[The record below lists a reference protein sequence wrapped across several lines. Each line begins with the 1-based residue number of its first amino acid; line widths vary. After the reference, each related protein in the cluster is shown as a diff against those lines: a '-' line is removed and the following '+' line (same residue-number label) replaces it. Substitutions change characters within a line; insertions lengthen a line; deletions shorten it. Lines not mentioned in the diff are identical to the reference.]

1 MIIGL
6 DIGTYSVKAVVL
18 DPKKRYQLVQYV
30 ERRLEATPRVA
41 PVAASAPPPT
51 PQDAIG
57 GEGEHTDGPSEW
69 AEPEEDTGEWDTP
82 AEDGAGEGQGEVA
95 EDEPA
100 AVTPLEDEKL
110 WLLAVQRIMSELP
123 PSDTVV
129 TAFPWGKAVTL
140 TLEVPFSDRST
151 VERILPAELD
161 EKLPFTHTQVSYDFL
176 IQSDEAGEE
185 HEAYVGFARKKDLGE
200 FLEDLSGV
208 GVNPMVVGVPEM
220 MLRYVAEAHV
230 PAYQEE
236 TFALVD
242 MGHETTR
249 VLVCQ
254 RGRVVMTR
262 AMNIGGLD
270 VTRAIAE
277 AFQCSEEEAA
287 PVKHAQAAILG
298 VGEAQDPAREALS
311 RAVVSALEPL
321 VRDLRRSFKSLY
333 AKDRVEL
340 EKIYITGGASRV
352 GNLTGYL
359 TREFGGVPVAPL
371 DLGAELST
379 EQPLG
384 DDALHKMPLAHS
396 FALQQYRD
404 RGRQRLLDLR
414 QDEFAYRGRSSYLRA
429 QLTRLA
435 AAAAVL
441 LLLLGLA
448 LFMKK
453 RDLNAQRDAMRAA
466 VQKETKKVFGAP
478 VWRAADIKKRVES
491 EEEGEGGFVPK
502 MSAYE
507 VFYQLSDKL
516 TANTQLELTRIEV
529 DSDRN
534 LIQVYGKTNTPQ
546 AVDKIVSDLEKLE
559 CLKSI
564 RKDKLQV
571 RSETEVDFELQIA
584 SACS

>member
-18 DPKKRYQLVQYV
+18 DPKKRYQLVQYS
-30 ERRLEATPRVA
+30 ERRIEAIAKAA
-41 PVAASAPPPT
+41 PAPAPAAKPQGPPPT
-51 PQDAIG
+51 PEDAAH
-57 GEGEHTDGPSEW
+57 EDGPTEW
-69 AEPEEDTGEWDTP
+69 AEPEEDTGEWDAP
-82 AEDGAGEGQGEVA
+82 EEEGAEDGVAAEAGAIMGE
-95 EDEPA
+95 
-100 AVTPLEDEKL
+100 EKL
-110 WLLAVQRIMSELP
+110 WLMAVQRIMGDLP
-123 PSDTVV
+123 QSDTII
-129 TAFPWGKAVTL
+129 TSLPWGKAVTL
-140 TLEVPFSDRST
+140 TMDLPFGDRAQVEKILPPQLDQRLPFSPRE
-151 VERILPAELD
+151 VC
-161 EKLPFTHTQVSYDFL
+161 YDFL
-176 IQSDEAGEE
+176 IQSEE
-185 HEAYVGFARKKDLGE
+185 ERHEAYVGFARKRELGE
-200 FLEDLSGV
+200 FLEDLKGV
-208 GVNPMVVGVPEM
+208 GVNPMIVGVPEM

-230 PAYQEE
+230 PDYQQE

-249 VLVCQ
+249 VLVVQ
-254 RGRVVMTR
+254 NGRVVLSR
-262 AMNIGGLD
+262 AMNVGGLD

-277 AFQCSEEEAA
+277 VFQCSEEEAA
-287 PVKHAQAAILG
+287 PVKHAQAAILAP
-298 VGEAQDPAREALS
+298 GETQDPSREALS

-321 VRDLRRSFKSLY
+321 VRDLRRSFKALY

-352 GNLTGYL
+352 GNITRYL
-359 TREFGGVPVAPL
+359 TQEFGGVPVSALQISADVSP
-371 DLGAELST
+371 

-384 DDALHKMPLAHS
+384 DDALSKMPLAYSH
-396 FALQQYRD
+396 ALQQYRD
-404 RGRQRLLDLR
+404 RTRQRLLDLR
-414 QDEFAYRGRSSYLRA
+414 QEEFAYRGRSSYLRA
-429 QLTRLA
+429 QLMRLA

-441 LLLLGLA
+441 LVLLAGA

-466 VQKETKKVFGAP
+466 VGKETKKVFGSP
-478 VWRAADIKKRVES
+478 VWRAADIKSRAES

-516 TANTQLELTRIEV
+516 SADTQLELTRIEV

-564 RKDKLQV
+564 KKDKLQV
-571 RSETEVDFELQIA
+571 RSESEVDFELQIA

>member
-18 DPKKRYQLVQYV
+18 DPKKRYQLVQYS
-30 ERRLEATPRVA
+30 ERRIEAIAKAA
-41 PVAASAPPPT
+41 PAPAPAAKPQGPPPT
-51 PQDAIG
+51 PEDAAH
-57 GEGEHTDGPSEW
+57 EDGPTEW
-69 AEPEEDTGEWDTP
+69 AEPEEDTGEWDAP
-82 AEDGAGEGQGEVA
+82 EEEGAEDGVAAEAGAIMGE
-95 EDEPA
+95 
-100 AVTPLEDEKL
+100 EKL
-110 WLLAVQRIMSELP
+110 WLMAVQRIMGDLP
-123 PSDTVV
+123 QSDTII
-129 TAFPWGKAVTL
+129 TSLPWGKAVTL
-140 TLEVPFSDRST
+140 TMDLPFGDRAQVEKILPPQLDQRLPFSPRE
-151 VERILPAELD
+151 VC
-161 EKLPFTHTQVSYDFL
+161 YDFL
-176 IQSDEAGEE
+176 IQSEE
-185 HEAYVGFARKKDLGE
+185 ERHEAYVGFARKRELGE
-200 FLEDLSGV
+200 FLEDLKGV
-208 GVNPMVVGVPEM
+208 GVNPMIVGVPEM

-230 PAYQEE
+230 PDYQEE

-249 VLVCQ
+249 VLVVQ
-254 RGRVVMTR
+254 NGRVVLSR
-262 AMNIGGLD
+262 AMNVGGLD

-277 AFQCSEEEAA
+277 VFQCSEEEAA
-287 PVKHAQAAILG
+287 PVKHAQAAILAP
-298 VGEAQDPAREALS
+298 GETQDPSREALS
-311 RAVVSALEPL
+311 RTVVSALEPL
-321 VRDLRRSFKSLY
+321 VRDLRRSFKALY

-352 GNLTGYL
+352 GNITRYL
-359 TREFGGVPVAPL
+359 TQEFGGVPVSALQISADVSP
-371 DLGAELST
+371 

-384 DDALHKMPLAHS
+384 DDALSKMPLAYSH
-396 FALQQYRD
+396 ALQQYRD
-404 RGRQRLLDLR
+404 RTRQRLLDLR
-414 QDEFAYRGRSSYLRA
+414 QEEFAYRGRSSYLRA
-429 QLTRLA
+429 QLMRLA

-441 LLLLGLA
+441 LVLLAGA

-466 VQKETKKVFGAP
+466 VGKETKKVFGSP
-478 VWRAADIKKRVES
+478 VWRAADIKSRAES

-516 TANTQLELTRIEV
+516 SADTQLELTRIEV

-564 RKDKLQV
+564 KKDKLQV
-571 RSETEVDFELQIA
+571 RSESEVDFELQIA

>member
-18 DPKKRYQLVQYV
+18 DPKKRYQLVQYS
-30 ERRLEATPRVA
+30 ERRLEAIAKAAAA
-41 PVAASAPPPT
+41 PAPASQGPPPT
-51 PQDAIG
+51 PDDAVH
-57 GEGEHTDGPSEW
+57 EDGPTEW
-69 AEPEEDTGEWDTP
+69 AEPEEDTGEWDAPSEDGEEAGEQEEPAP
-82 AEDGAGEGQGEVA
+82 AEEAGA
-95 EDEPA
+95 
-100 AVTPLEDEKL
+100 PLEDEKL
-110 WLLAVQRIMSELP
+110 WLMAVQRIMGDLP
-123 PSDTVV
+123 QSDTII
-129 TAFPWGKAVTL
+129 TSLPWGKSVTMSM
-140 TLEVPFSDRST
+140 EVPFGDRAQ
-151 VERILPAELD
+151 VEKILPPQLD
-161 EKLPFTHTQVSYDFL
+161 NRLPFATRDVSYDFF
-176 IQSDEAGEE
+176 IQSEE
-185 HEAYVGFARKKDLGE
+185 EKHQAYVGFARKRELGE

-208 GVNPMVVGVPEM
+208 GVNPMIVGVPEM

-230 PAYQEE
+230 PDYQEG

-249 VLVCQ
+249 VLVVQ
-254 RGRVVMTR
+254 NGRVVLTR
-262 AMNIGGLD
+262 AMNIGGAD

-277 AFQCSEEEAA
+277 IFQCSEEEAA

-311 RAVVSALEPL
+311 KAVVSALEPL

-359 TREFGGVPVAPL
+359 TREFGGVPVSALKIDEEISP
-371 DLGAELST
+371 

-384 DDALHKMPLAHS
+384 DDALTKMPLAYGH
-396 FALQQYRD
+396 ALQQYRD
-404 RGRQRLLDLR
+404 RTRQRLLDLR
-414 QDEFAYRGRSSYLRA
+414 QGEFAYRGRSSYLRA

-441 LLLLGLA
+441 LVLLAGV

-466 VQKETKKVFGAP
+466 VSKETKKVFGSP
-478 VWRAADIKKRVES
+478 VWRAADIKSRAES

-516 TANTQLELTRIEV
+516 SADTQLELSRIEV

-546 AVDKIVSDLEKLE
+546 AVDKIVNDLEKLE

-564 RKDKLQV
+564 KKDKLQV
-571 RSETEVDFELQIA
+571 RSESEVDFELQIA